1 MVSERAEQTCT
12 LVRASRDDTV
22 LVRTYCPQILSSVSI
37 YLVLEGVRCLPGAR
51 DAIED
56 WAELHSESEKL
67 RLVTWQWFRDQC
79 GRVLGDLADLTT
91 GERLTDYLK
100 EQCLAED
107 RPDHYLEILREDEQ
121 C

>member
-1 MVSERAEQTCT
+1 VVSERAEQTCT

-56 WAELHSESEKL
+56 WAELHSESDKL

>member
-1 MVSERAEQTCT
+1 VVQDRAEQTCT
-12 LVRASRDDTV
+12 LVRASRDDTAV
-22 LVRTYCPQILSSVSI
+22 IRTYCPQIMASVNL

-51 DAIED
+51 DCIED
-56 WAELHSESEKL
+56 WAELHSENDKL
-67 RLVTWQWFRDQC
+67 KLIVWQWFRDQH

-100 EQCLAED
+100 EQCLASD
-107 RPDHYLEILREDEQ
+107 WPDHYLEILREDEQ

>member
-1 MVSERAEQTCT
+1 VVSERAEQTCT